1 MKSMMNIKKLLVVGG
16 DKRQL
21 YMAQSLMKRGFD
33 VELYGFIP
41 LDGFEHM
48 SCVRDES
55 LETAAQNAN
64 AIILPLPVSRDGIT
78 VNTQGGGRAATLEEL
93 SDILE
98 RGQTVF
104 AGMMS
109 NSWKSNFFKK
119 GIRVFD
125 YFEREELA
133 VNNAIP
139 TAQGVI
145 KIAIDNLEITLHG
158 SHCAVTGF
166 GRTAKILAEMLSAMG
181 AHVTVAA
188 RKCSDLAWARS
199 AGYEGVHFGEL
210 AECADKFDVLVNT
223 VPTLVVDEKILSN
236 LRSDCL
242 IIEIASAPYGID
254 FARAKELG
262 LKVIVTGSLPGKTAP
277 KTAGEIIG
285 DAISNII
292 KEGS

>member
-1 MKSMMNIKKLLVVGG
+1 MNIKKLLVVGG

-21 YMAQSLMKRGFD
+21 YMADSLMHKGFD
-33 VELYGFIP
+33 VELYGFSP

-48 SCVRDES
+48 SYVGDKSFES
-55 LETAAQNAN
+55 AAAGAN
-64 AIILPLPVSRDGIT
+64 AVILPLPVSRDGIT
-78 VNTQGGGRAATLEEL
+78 VTSQGGGRTVTLEEL

-125 YFEREELA
+125 YFEREELV

-145 KIAIDNLEITLHG
+145 KIAIDNLEITLH
-158 SHCAVTGF
+158 SSSFAITGY
-166 GRTAKILAEMLSAMG
+166 GRTAKVLARILKAMG
-181 AHVTVAA
+181 ANVTVAA

-199 AGYEGVHFGEL
+199 EGFEGVHIKDL
-210 AECADKFDVLVNT
+210 PLCADKFDVLVNT
-223 VPTLVVDEKILSN
+223 VPTLVVDDSILAK
-236 LRSDCL
+236 LKKGCL

-262 LKVIVTGSLPGKTAP
+262 LEVIVAGSLPGKTAP
-277 KTAGEIIG
+277 KTAGEIIS